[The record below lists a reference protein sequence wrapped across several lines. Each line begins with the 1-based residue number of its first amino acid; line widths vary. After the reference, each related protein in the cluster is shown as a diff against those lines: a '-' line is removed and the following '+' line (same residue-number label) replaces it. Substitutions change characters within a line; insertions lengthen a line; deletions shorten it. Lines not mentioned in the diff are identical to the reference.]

1 MQKHFSAKPRAL
13 DYDFRMAFANL
24 KLCSLLRCCGIFK
37 AKGIDTI
44 TLLFW
49 IVLVPF
55 LKKPMTSLWLS
66 KHVTK
71 EPVAKKDTYYR
82 FFE

>member
-1 MQKHFSAKPRAL
+1 M
-13 DYDFRMAFANL
+13 
-24 KLCSLLRCCGIFK
+24 
-37 AKGIDTI
+37 
-44 TLLFW
+44 TLLLW

-71 EPVAKKDTYYR
+71 ELDAKKDTYYR
-82 FFE
+82 F